1 MALFINTN
9 VSSLEAQR
17 NLNYNEAQLSQSF
30 DRLSGGLRINS
41 AKDDAA
47 GLAISESL
55 KSQIRSFTVAE
66 RNACDGISMAQTAE
80 GSLGQVHDIL
90 GRMRELAVQ
99 ASNGSLTSTDRD
111 FLQTEFSSLQ
121 HEITRIQGSAKFNGR
136 SLVGSV
142 ASTITLQVGL
152 DAVSSD
158 QIQVTLGGVAL
169 TSIANSAAISGS
181 GASTALASLAV
192 IDAAI
197 SSVSTA
203 RSSFGAAM
211 NRLEVA
217 QSNIETMRLNLS
229 AANSRIT
236 DVDVASETSTMSRN
250 QVLAQ
255 AGVSVLAQANQ
266 LPTMALSL
274 LRQ

>member
-1 MALFINTN
+1 MSLRINTN
-9 VSSLEAQR
+9 IMAMNTHRTMTMTDLALSKSLEK
-17 NLNYNEAQLSQSF
+17 LSS
-30 DRLSGGLRINS
+30 GLRINRAS
-41 AKDDAA
+41 DDAA
-47 GLAISESL
+47 GLSISENL
-55 KSQIRSFTVAE
+55 RGQVRGLAQAE
-66 RNACDGISMAQTAE
+66 RNAQDGISLINTAE
-80 GSLGQVHDIL
+80 GALNEVHSIL
-90 GRMRELAVQ
+90 QRMRELAVQ

-158 QIQVTLGGVAL
+158 QIQVTLGGVSL
-169 TSIANSAAISGS
+169 TSIANSAAISGT
-181 GASTALASLAV
+181 GASSALASLAI
-192 IDAAI
+192 IDASI